1 MGLSNTKFSEGMN
14 TSQYVDSIKV
24 NKQPFLDIYSATQI
38 PETVQNFFD
47 TPGQTINLAVFTSD
61 WCGDAMSTT
70 PAILKLADST
80 NNINLEIFNR
90 DDELELANSF
100 LPENRAGT
108 TPIFV
113 VLDENMRQISR
124 FIETANSLV
133 PRIDAMDEQ
142 ISKEVAG
149 EGDNA
154 RAAGRGKRT
163 AFRVS
168 HAGEWSNIILEE
180 FTNVVS
186 EGLQLPPD
194 QRPTQGGT
202 KWPPES

>member
-1 MGLSNTKFSEGMN
+1 MGLSNAKFSEGMN

-24 NKQPFLDIYSATQI
+24 NKEPFLDIYSATQV

-113 VLDENMRQISR
+113 VLDKDMRQISR

>member
-24 NKQPFLDIYSATQI
+24 NKQPFLDIYSATQV

-113 VLDENMRQISR
+113 VLDKDMRQISR

-186 EGLQLPPD
+186 EGLQLPLD

-202 KWPPES
+202 KWPSES

>member
-24 NKQPFLDIYSATQI
+24 NKQPFLDIYSATQV

-113 VLDENMRQISR
+113 VLDEDMRQISR

-133 PRIDAMDEQ
+133 PQIDAMDEQ

>member
-1 MGLSNTKFSEGMN
+1 MELSSDKFSQGMN
-14 TSQYVDSIKV
+14 TSQYVDFIKV
-24 NKQPFLDIYSATQI
+24 NKQPFLDIYSTTEV
-38 PETVQNFFD
+38 PEPVQNFFD
-47 TPGQTINLAVFTSD
+47 TPGQRINLAVFTSD

-70 PAILKLADST
+70 PAILKLADNT
-80 NNINLEIFNR
+80 DNINLEIFNR

-113 VLDENMRQISR
+113 VLDTDMREISK
-124 FIETANSLV
+124 FIETASSLV
-133 PRIDAMDEQ
+133 PKIDAMDEQ
-142 ISKEVAG
+142 ISKEVEG

-168 HAGEWSNIILEE
+168 HAGEWSNIILNEVKE
-180 FTNVVS
+180 IVS
-186 EGLQLPPD
+186 EGLKLPLD
-194 QRPTQGGT
+194 RRPTEGGT
-202 KWPPES
+202 KWPPEG

>member
-1 MGLSNTKFSEGMN
+1 MGLLNTKFSEGMN

-24 NKQPFLDIYSATQI
+24 NKQPFLDISPATQI

-113 VLDENMRQISR
+113 VLDEDMRQISR

-168 HAGEWSNIILEE
+168 HAGDWSNII
-180 FTNVVS
+180 
-186 EGLQLPPD
+186 
-194 QRPTQGGT
+194 
-202 KWPPES
+202 

>member
-1 MGLSNTKFSEGMN
+1 
-14 TSQYVDSIKV
+14 
-24 NKQPFLDIYSATQI
+24 
-38 PETVQNFFD
+38 
-47 TPGQTINLAVFTSD
+47 
-61 WCGDAMSTT
+61 MSTT

-113 VLDENMRQISR
+113 VLDTDMRQISR

-168 HAGEWSNIILEE
+168 HADEWSNIILEE
-180 FTNVVS
+180 FKNIVS
-186 EGLQLPPD
+186 EGLKLPLD

-202 KWPPES
+202 KWPPEG

>member
-24 NKQPFLDIYSATQI
+24 NKQPFLDIYSATQV

-113 VLDENMRQISR
+113 VLDKDMRQISR

-186 EGLQLPPD
+186 EGLQLPLD
-194 QRPTQGGT
+194 QRQTQGGT

>member
-24 NKQPFLDIYSATQI
+24 NKQPFLDIYSATQV

-113 VLDENMRQISR
+113 VLDEDMRQISR

-186 EGLQLPPD
+186 EGLQLPLD
-194 QRPTQGGT
+194 QRPPQGGT

>member
-1 MGLSNTKFSEGMN
+1 MGLSNAKFSEGMN

-24 NKQPFLDIYSATQI
+24 NKQPFLDIYSATQV

-113 VLDENMRQISR
+113 VLDKDMRQISR

>member
-24 NKQPFLDIYSATQI
+24 NKQPFLDIYSATQV

-113 VLDENMRQISR
+113 VLDEDMRQISR

-186 EGLQLPPD
+186 EGLQLPLD
-194 QRPTQGGT
+194 QRPAQGGT

>member
-1 MGLSNTKFSEGMN
+1 MGLSNAKFSEGMN

-24 NKQPFLDIYSATQI
+24 NKQPFLDIYSATQV

-47 TPGQTINLAVFTSD
+47 TPDQTINLAVFTSD

-113 VLDENMRQISR
+113 VLDKDMRQISR

-186 EGLQLPPD
+186 EGLQLPLD

-202 KWPPES
+202 KWPTES

>member
-24 NKQPFLDIYSATQI
+24 NKQPFLDIYSATQV
-38 PETVQNFFD
+38 PKTVQNFFD

-80 NNINLEIFNR
+80 DNINLEIFNR

-113 VLDENMRQISR
+113 VLDKDMRQISR

-186 EGLQLPPD
+186 EGLQLPLD

-202 KWPPES
+202 KWPPEN

>member
-113 VLDENMRQISR
+113 VLDEDMRQISR

-186 EGLQLPPD
+186 EGLQLPLD

-202 KWPPES
+202 KWPPER

>member
-24 NKQPFLDIYSATQI
+24 NKQPFLDIYSATQV

-113 VLDENMRQISR
+113 VLDTDMRQISR

-186 EGLQLPPD
+186 EGLQLPLD
-194 QRPTQGGT
+194 QRPSQGGN
-202 KWPPES
+202 KWTPES

>member
-1 MGLSNTKFSEGMN
+1 MGLSNAKFSEGMN

-24 NKQPFLDIYSATQI
+24 NKQPFLDIYSATQV
-38 PETVQNFFD
+38 PEIVQDFFD

-113 VLDENMRQISR
+113 VLDTDMRQISR

-168 HAGEWSNIILEE
+168 HADEWSNIILEE
-180 FTNVVS
+180 FKNIVS
-186 EGLQLPPD
+186 EGLKLPLD

-202 KWPPES
+202 KWPPKS

>member
-24 NKQPFLDIYSATQI
+24 NKQPFLDIYSATQV

-113 VLDENMRQISR
+113 VLDEDMRQISR

-180 FTNVVS
+180 FTNLVS
-186 EGLQLPPD
+186 EGLQLPLD